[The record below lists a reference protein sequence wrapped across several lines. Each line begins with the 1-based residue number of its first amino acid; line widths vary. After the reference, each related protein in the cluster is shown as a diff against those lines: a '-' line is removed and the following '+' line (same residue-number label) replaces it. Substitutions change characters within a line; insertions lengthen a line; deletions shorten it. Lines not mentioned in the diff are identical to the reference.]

1 LALQLTIFAAAARQ
15 CVPALRRGLTGAH
28 RILRSPLNELS
39 LAIVSGPQ
47 MALLHG
53 KFLGRTGP
61 TDVLTFE
68 LDHDARGRVLCGEI
82 VVCSTL
88 AKARARQLGHP
99 LCHELLLYAIHG
111 LLHLCAFDDRI
122 DSAFAAMHA
131 KEDEI
136 LTRLGIGPVFAPRNG
151 RLRLHA
157 GRLRL
162 HAGRLRLRNGVRKCR
177 ST

>member
-15 CVPALRRGLTGAH
+15 CVPALGRGLIDAH
-28 RILRSPLNELS
+28 RMLRSPLRELS
-39 LAIVSGPQ
+39 LAVVPGRQ
-47 MALLHG
+47 MAVLHK
-53 KFLGRTGP
+53 KFLHKTGP

-68 LDHDARGRVLCGEI
+68 LEHERRGRAVSGEI

-99 LCHELLLYAIHG
+99 LSHELLLYAIHG
-111 LLHLCAFDDRI
+111 LLHLSGFDDRTE
-122 DSAFAAMHA
+122 SAFAAMHA

-136 LTRLGIGPVFAPRNG
+136 LTRLGIGPVFAPRSG
-151 RLRLHA
+151 RL
-157 GRLRL
+157 GL

-177 ST
+177 SS

>member
-1 LALQLTIFAAAARQ
+1 LALHLTIFATAARQ
-15 CVPALRRGLTGAH
+15 CVPTLRRGLTGAH
-28 RILRSPLNELS
+28 RILRSPLRDLS
-39 LAIVSGPQ
+39 LAIVPGRQ

-53 KFLGRTGP
+53 EFLRRTGP

-68 LDHDARGRVLCGEI
+68 LDHDARGRVVGGEI

-99 LCHELLLYAIHG
+99 LSHELLLYAIHG
-111 LLHLCAFDDRI
+111 LLHLSAFDDRT

-136 LTRLGIGPVFAPRNG
+136 LTRLGIGPVFAPRNR
-151 RLRLHA
+151 RLR
-157 GRLRL
+157 RD
-162 HAGRLRLRNGVRKCR
+162 AGRLRLRNGVRKCR
-177 ST
+177 SS